1 VLIKLSISDP
11 QMFKCLTLYLMENL
25 AVVVEGMDINVVSVG
40 VVATALASMTLATA
54 AFVWSSRGESRT
66 REEHKEVNVKSND
79 DDFEEIND
87 NLQNCLK
94 NHIVEKINDA
104 KGDINVKKLQMNK
117 RIESLLKE
125 KEEEINLK
133 KTEFINEKEA
143 IETKYK
149 KEIETM
155 SEELESEIVGMKEA
169 IRSLRI
175 ILATS
180 TEDAERVETTKSEL
194 ECPVCME
201 EMKPPR
207 RIWQCSD
214 GHPVCEHCRKKPEV
228 TCCPTCR
235 KYIVG
240 RSTIAEKMAR
250 SLFGGEMEEVPKI
263 TLTGFR
269 EVKIERG

>member
-1 VLIKLSISDP
+1 MSKC
-11 QMFKCLTLYLMENL
+11 FKFYLMEHL
-25 AVVVEGMDINVVSVG
+25 LVEDMDSMLVAVG
-40 VVATALASMTLATA
+40 VVVTTVASVTLATA
-54 AFVWSSRGESRT
+54 AFVWSR
-66 REEHKEVNVKSND
+66 REMCATPNNEEKLNSVYND
-79 DDFEEIND
+79 EFEEINTH
-87 NLQNCLK
+87 LQNDLK
-94 NHIVEKINDA
+94 KHILDKINDA
-104 KGDINVKKLQMNK
+104 KGDVNLKKIQMNQ

-125 KEEEINLK
+125 KNHEIDIK
-133 KTEFINEKEA
+133 KTEFQKEKEA

-149 KEIETM
+149 HKVDAM
-155 SEELESEIVGMKEA
+155 SAELETEIVEMKES

-175 ILATS
+175 ILASS

-214 GHPVCEHCRKKPEV
+214 GHPVCEFCRKKPAI

-240 RSTIAEKMAR
+240 RSTIAEKLAR
-250 SLFGGEMEEVPKI
+250 SLFGQEQVVGEGRQEEEGRI
-263 TLTGFR
+263 TLTGYR
-269 EVKIERG
+269 EVKIEREVE